1 MLKKLLIGLLFL
13 ASAVPMVAYAAPVSW
28 DFSAGT
34 NILQPLISG
43 ATALIKGDRYQATS
57 TTASSTLPWL
67 DTVRLSISS
76 ITAGDCVKAS
86 TGGFLVGTGAPCG
99 TGSGTVTQVN
109 TTYPVTGGPFT
120 TSGTIALA
128 FGTTTSNTWAG
139 TQTFTNPI
147 VISTLSGT
155 LNANN
160 GTVYATG
167 TSTPTVTA
175 PIAYSGTLG
184 QFIGGVSGAFTCNVA
199 SGSQPGCLSSADWT
213 SFNNKVS
220 STSLSATYPVQY
232 NSSTGV
238 FSLAFGTTT
247 SNTWAGT
254 QTFTN
259 PIVVSTF
266 SGLLAANNGLT
277 YAVAT
282 STNFVTS
289 ITGTAKQIT
298 ASAGTGAVTLSLPA
312 FVQFPGDINATN
324 ASTTNA
330 TTTGA
335 AYFTG
340 VTASRPLYVDSTG
353 KLGSAGSGTSGNCVQ
368 WGANNTL
375 GDAGAACGTGG
386 GSFAWP
392 WTSVSVYG
400 AQNWATTSPMQFQG
414 AINASSTIRIKTNT
428 LSVNSIGFF
437 DVQRDAQTAGNGY
450 TLARIK
456 APTGASEEATLS
468 LLIDFDQNNA
478 GVNERFVDIYS
489 EHYSDSNQAGIRIFQ
504 TGSATLPNSFMF
516 GWKLEAGSK
525 DSQNVGGFFPN
536 GGWLIGG
543 PATTTAT
550 ASTVLTVSSTTA
562 TNLLDVKAGNNA
574 SRLMVLGTGNVGI
587 GTTTPN
593 ARLNVVNNSS
603 GMVGR
608 FASNVPSSV
617 LMFSIERQNGSG
629 VMTGAT
635 RFGFLNNNSDIAARN
650 GLNFYVNNTADLDAN
665 ANGTNALSILSS
677 GNVGVGT
684 TTPFAKFAISLNST
698 DAAYPGKN
706 AFIISSST
714 NAATTTLF
722 SISNIGTI
730 NIATTTSGCVQST
743 TAGLL
748 WIGSCSGSGGTPG
761 GSATELQ
768 YRSGASTFGAVSSAY
783 DSARSALAIGT
794 TTFTT
799 NPGVLTLGTST
810 PKTKTGSPLL
820 ALSGGAG
827 VAGFGFFNQGGTF
840 SLATTSDTTGATTT
854 LQSLM
859 TITTNGAFGIG
870 TNTPQSTF
878 SIGALGG
885 VLTHALGFPD
895 GTYKDSNGI
904 MIVKD
909 EKTVNTAGGS
919 SVAGTQVRTL
929 NTVTVNTIVG
939 ASLASNQVTLP
950 AGTYTV
956 RACAPAFISDK
967 HKLIWF
973 NTTDTA
979 TTTQGSTAYN
989 DSTTNVV
996 QTDACLDGYFTIT
1009 ASKTYELR
1017 HWIQVA
1023 RATNGLGVFMGQSTE
1038 VYSRVIIEKR

>member
-456 APTGASEEATLS
+456 APTGASEEATLA

-478 GVNERFVDIYS
+478 GVNERFVDFYS
-489 EHYSDSNQAGIRIFQ
+489 ERYSDSNQAGIRIFQ
-504 TGSATLPNSFMF
+504 TGSATLPNAFVF

-525 DSQNVGGFFPN
+525 DSQNVAAFYPN
-536 GGWLIGG
+536 GGWLFGG
-543 PATTTAT
+543 PATTTQTSAT
-550 ASTVLTVSSTTA
+550 LVTVSSTTA
-562 TNLLDVKAGNNA
+562 TNLLDVKAGTGA
-574 SRLMVLGTGNVGI
+574 SRFIILGTGNVGVGSTSPFTRLGVAGTI
-587 GTTTPN
+587 TAQNINATSTSSTSRFDGIVQVITRFIGVVGSAFTPTTEGETGIDTTSNQFKFYSNGAARVLGNGNQYASFIISTTTAWTGTTTMPLGPSYVAETWNGIQCFTDTGTVNVSIYDGTNRMNLFN
-593 ARLNVVNNSS
+593 ASTT
-603 GMVGR
+603 VGTVTL
-608 FASNVPSSV
+608 S
-617 LMFSIERQNGSG
+617 
-629 VMTGAT
+629 T
-635 RFGFLNNNSDIAARN
+635 
-650 GLNFYVNNTADLDAN
+650 NNTFTAAEKRYVD
-665 ANGTNALSILSS
+665 
-677 GNVGVGT
+677 VGT
-684 TTPFAKFAISLNST
+684 PASSPTVISCTVSKSL
-698 DAAYPGKN
+698 
-706 AFIISSST
+706 
-714 NAATTTLF
+714 
-722 SISNIGTI
+722 
-730 NIATTTSGCVQST
+730 
-743 TAGLL
+743 TA
-748 WIGSCSGSGGTPG
+748 
-761 GSATELQ
+761 
-768 YRSGASTFGAVSSAY
+768 
-783 DSARSALAIGT
+783 D
-794 TTFTT
+794 
-799 NPGVLTLGTST
+799 
-810 PKTKTGSPLL
+810 
-820 ALSGGAG
+820 
-827 VAGFGFFNQGGTF
+827 
-840 SLATTSDTTGATTT
+840 
-854 LQSLM
+854 
-859 TITTNGAFGIG
+859 
-870 TNTPQSTF
+870 
-878 SIGALGG
+878 
-885 VLTHALGFPD
+885 
-895 GTYKDSNGI
+895 
-904 MIVKD
+904 
-909 EKTVNTAGGS
+909 
-919 SVAGTQVRTL
+919 
-929 NTVTVNTIVG
+929 
-939 ASLASNQVTLP
+939 
-950 AGTYTV
+950 
-956 RACAPAFISDK
+956 
-967 HKLIWF
+967 
-973 NTTDTA
+973 
-979 TTTQGSTAYN
+979 
-989 DSTTNVV
+989 
-996 QTDACLDGYFTIT
+996 
-1009 ASKTYELR
+1009 
-1017 HWIQVA
+1017 
-1023 RATNGLGVFMGQSTE
+1023 
-1038 VYSRVIIEKR
+1038 

>member
-1 MLKKLLIGLLFL
+1 MKRLPYALL
-13 ASAVPMVAYAAPVSW
+13 ASLLVLLGSWGSANAVSVFIVPQGGTGTTTAPAGQILYGGGAGVYQSVATGTVAG
-28 DFSAGT
+28 GT
-34 NILQPLISG
+34 NISVTAGQSVIGSG
-43 ATALIKGDRYQATS
+43 LTIGITGQIGVGNGGTGVGSFTAGQILYGNGTNALSSVATS
-57 TTASSTLPWL
+57 SLA
-67 DTVRLSISS
+67 VNGS
-76 ITAGDCVKAS
+76 ITS
-86 TGGFLVGTGAPCG
+86 
-99 TGSGTVTQVN
+99 
-109 TTYPVTGGPFT
+109 
-120 TSGTIALA
+120 
-128 FGTTTSNTWAG
+128 
-139 TQTFTNPI
+139 
-147 VISTLSGT
+147 
-155 LNANN
+155 
-160 GTVYATG
+160 
-167 TSTPTVTA
+167 
-175 PIAYSGTLG
+175 SGTLG
-184 QFIGGVSGAFTCNVA
+184 AQVGG
-199 SGSQPGCLSSADWT
+199 
-213 SFNNKVS
+213 
-220 STSLSATYPVQY
+220 SATTLSLNMGNANTWTALQTFA
-232 NSSTGV
+232 NSSTT
-238 FSLAFGTTT
+238 LASFGYA
-247 SNTWAGT
+247 S
-254 QTFTN
+254 
-259 PIVVSTF
+259 STVWRGG
-266 SGLLAANNGLT
+266 GLVTDCDNG
-277 YAVAT
+277 
-282 STNFVTS
+282 VTS
-289 ITGTAKQIT
+289 K
-298 ASAGTGAVTLSLPA
+298 LLW
-312 FVQFPGDINATN
+312 D
-324 ASTTNA
+324 
-330 TTTGA
+330 TTTGQ
-335 AYFTG
+335 F
-340 VTASRPLYVDSTG
+340 S
-353 KLGSAGSGTSGNCVQ
+353 
-368 WGANNTL
+368 
-375 GDAGAACGTGG
+375 CGTDQTTGS
-386 GSFAWP
+386 SFAWP
-392 WTSVSVYG
+392 WTTVNVYG
-400 AQNWATTSPMQFQG
+400 VDNQSTTSPMQFQG
-414 AINASSTIRIKTNT
+414 AINASSTVRIKTNI
-428 LSVNSIGFF
+428 LSVNAIGFF
-437 DVQRDAQTAGNGY
+437 DLQRDAQTAGNGY

-608 FASNVPSSV
+608 FASNVPSST

-783 DSARSALAIGT
+783 DSARSSLAIGT

-810 PKTKTGSPLL
+810 NKTGSPLL
-820 ALSGGAG
+820 SLSGGAG
-827 VAGFGFFNQGGTF
+827 VAGWGLFNQGGIFT
-840 SLATTSDTTGATTT
+840 LATTSDTTGATTT
-854 LQSLM
+854 LQSVF
-859 TITTNGAFGIG
+859 TATANGSLGLA
-870 TNTPQSTF
+870 TNTPQSMF
-878 SIGALGG
+878 SIGVLGG
-885 VLTHALGFPD
+885 ILTHALGFPD

-939 ASLASNQVTLP
+939 ASLSSNQVTLP

-967 HKLIWF
+967 HKVIWF
-973 NTTDTA
+973 NVTDTA
-979 TTTQGSTAYN
+979 TTTQGSSAYD

-1017 HWIQVA
+1017 HYIQVA

-1038 VYSRVIIEKR
+1038 VYARVTIEKR